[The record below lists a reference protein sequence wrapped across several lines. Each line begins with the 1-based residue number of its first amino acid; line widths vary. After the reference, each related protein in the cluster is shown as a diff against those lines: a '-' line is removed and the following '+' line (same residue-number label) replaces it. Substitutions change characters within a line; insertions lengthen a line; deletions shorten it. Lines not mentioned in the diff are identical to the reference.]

1 MRSGKVSGFSSVLS
15 RFSRR
20 SENLLP
26 SGRRVSIRS
35 ILAGSVAL
43 ILLVSGSLPA
53 LAQTQQTAPQFQ
65 QQEAPQIEIS
75 QEELQQFAGVVE
87 KLQGIQEESFQ
98 GMSEAIQDEGLTTK
112 QFSAILQSQQNPDS
126 EQTTKAGEQEL
137 QQFEQARARL
147 AEIQK
152 ETQSQ
157 MQEVVEDEGLEVQR
171 FNQILAAIRNNPELQ
186 QQIQQII
193 QN

>member
-1 MRSGKVSGFSSVLS
+1 ML
-15 RFSRR
+15 
-20 SENLLP
+20 
-26 SGRRVSIRS
+26 RS